1 MGQNQIKAGLVIQQH
16 ARSVVDQIT
25 SRFPIITGMKSLT
38 YDQFIH
44 EVQLLNE
51 V

>member
-1 MGQNQIKAGLVIQQH
+1 MGQNQIKAGLVIRSR

-25 SRFPIITGMKSLT
+25 SKFSTVTELKTLT

-44 EVQLLNE
+44 EIQLLNQ

>member
-1 MGQNQIKAGLVIQQH
+1 MGQSEISAGLVKRSC
-16 ARSVVDQIT
+16 ARSVVQQIT
-25 SRFPIITGMKSLT
+25 SKVSAVTELKTLT

-44 EVQLLNE
+44 EIQLLNQ